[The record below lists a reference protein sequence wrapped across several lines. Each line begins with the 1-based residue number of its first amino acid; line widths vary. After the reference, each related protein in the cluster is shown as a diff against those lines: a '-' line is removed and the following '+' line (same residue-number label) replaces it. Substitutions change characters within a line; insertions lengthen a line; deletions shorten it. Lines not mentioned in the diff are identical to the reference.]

1 MYVGRNA
8 SPNLMPIL
16 TCSSALAGA
25 ATLKTAKSTMKL
37 RNPRRK
43 ATLPSTQRFASLPST
58 PPSCPQYV
66 HAEEAVGEHL
76 HRRPA
81 IFARQ
86 GAEGLDRIF
95 VAVFR
100 VDGLARP
107 KIDRRAIDPH
117 RLVLGTGKVHLDA
130 ALPAIEERVVL
141 ERREV
146 EIGAEL
152 TVHPRQEIEVETGR
166 YPFSVVISAIECLF
180 VLCQID
186 ANHKQRTGAQHLADM
201 A

>member
-1 MYVGRNA
+1 
-8 SPNLMPIL
+8 MPIL

-43 ATLPSTQRFASLPST
+43 ATLPPPQRSASLPST

-107 KIDRRAIDPH
+107 EIDRRAINQH
-117 RLVLGTGKVHLDA
+117 RLAPGAGKMHLDA
-130 ALPAIEERVVL
+130 ALLAIEERVVL
-141 ERREV
+141 EGREV
-146 EIGAEL
+146 EVGAEL
-152 TVHPRQEIEVETGR
+152 AVHPRQGI
-166 YPFSVVISAIECLF
+166 
-180 VLCQID
+180 
-186 ANHKQRTGAQHLADM
+186 
-201 A
+201 